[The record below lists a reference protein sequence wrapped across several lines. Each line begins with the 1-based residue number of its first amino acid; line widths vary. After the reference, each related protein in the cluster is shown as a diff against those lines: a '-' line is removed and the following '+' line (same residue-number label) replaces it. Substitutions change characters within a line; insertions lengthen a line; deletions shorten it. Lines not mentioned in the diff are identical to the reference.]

1 MIESNTLKLSVFVN
15 FSDPS
20 SDDERI
26 EDVCILLL
34 QGKNILRGRIIGKNI
49 DESDDELKEK
59 ILNEEVGEDFFDSKT
74 RLGLKNIN
82 TEYHENVI
90 EYIFS
95 SLKLFKSNI
104 MSIDGSDEED
114 DQYVIYN
121 DNMNYN
127 SKFFS
132 ELTSYIIDNDDTLYP
147 TSLKDIFLFESNL
160 KSIFNKYGYK
170 NIEYIESSSIS
181 NALFSGIAF
190 DLSLGYR

>member
-104 MSIDGSDEED
+104 MNIDGSDEED

>member
-147 TSLKDIFLFESNL
+147 ISLKDIFLFESNL

>member
-104 MSIDGSDEED
+104 MNIDGSDEED

-160 KSIFNKYGYK
+160 KSIFDKYGYK